1 LVFLRLKNAGYL
13 IFKYSFFTNIFTK
26 VYLRFPTEISLD
38 PMKTKNI
45 NLKIC
50 LFLLTLLIVSCGG
63 DPEPTA
69 AEKNT
74 ELMTA
79 SGAWKLQNVLVDGT
93 DKTSVYS
100 GLTIQFTETAFTT
113 TNGGV
118 VWPASGSWSFK
129 DDSGTVINR
138 NDGIEIKLVEVSTSK
153 LVLQLT
159 WTKLTIGPGR
169 VSSLS
174 GSHTF
179 TFGK

>member
-1 LVFLRLKNAGYL
+1 ME
-13 IFKYSFFTNIFTK
+13 TK
-26 VYLRFPTEISLD
+26 HI
-38 PMKTKNI
+38 NH

-50 LFLLTLLIVSCGG
+50 LLLLTLLIGSCSG
-63 DPEPTA
+63 DPEPTP
-69 AEKNT
+69 AEMNT

-79 SGAWKLQNVLVDGT
+79 TGAWKLQNVLVDGA
-93 DKTSVYS
+93 DKTSIYS
-100 GLTIQFTETAFTT
+100 GLTIQFTETTFTT

-118 VWPASGSWSFK
+118 VWPSSGSWSFK

-138 NDGIEIKLVEVSTSK
+138 SDGIEIKLVEVSTSK

-159 WTKLTIGPGR
+159 WTKSTIGPGR